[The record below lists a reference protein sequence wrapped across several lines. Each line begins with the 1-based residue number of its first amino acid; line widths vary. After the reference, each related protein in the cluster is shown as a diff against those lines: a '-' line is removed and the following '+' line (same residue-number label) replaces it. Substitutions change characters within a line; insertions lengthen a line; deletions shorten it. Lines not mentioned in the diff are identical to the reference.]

1 MSTSMYDV
9 AQPTLVKT
17 VEDLLSLPSTTIP
30 QLIRSGKSA
39 RTLLPLSRHHHGSSK
54 VTLSSLP
61 DQLKSAMDKVV
72 ANFGLVHVR
81 LDLENPRPVLDIKWT
96 LSSSS
101 STVTDSSSD
110 DDEDD
115 NNQLVERTVASFLA
129 SRLKQTGKKVW
140 QSLTR
145 QRRKEQLVLEARAVL
160 PYQLHQSL
168 ASELNLPQ
176 THLESL
182 ERLLVYAKTFQ
193 GRNTP
198 VDLQLTASSSVEPET
213 HRQKVEL
220 HISKL
225 QYVASDEIRDVVRT
239 IEREEKWSSVQES
252 FHLDTAV
259 LKISMLVKLPN

>member
-1 MSTSMYDV
+1 MYDV

-110 DDEDD
+110 EDD
-115 NNQLVERTVASFLA
+115 NSNNQLVERTVASFLA

-239 IEREEKWSSVQES
+239 IEREEKWASVQES

>member
-96 LSSSS
+96 LVPPSS

-110 DDEDD
+110 DDDN

>member
-1 MSTSMYDV
+1 MYDIT
-9 AQPTLVKT
+9 QPTLVKT
-17 VEDLLSLPSTTIP
+17 IEELLALPSTTIP

-39 RTLLPLSRHHHGSSK
+39 RTLLPLHRHNASSTK

-96 LSSSS
+96 LAPPSS
-101 STVTDSSSD
+101 STVSDSS
-110 DDEDD
+110 DEDD
-115 NNQLVERTVASFLA
+115 HNNTDQLVERTVASFLA
-129 SRLKQTGKKVW
+129 TRLKQAGKKAW

-198 VDLQLTASSSVEPET
+198 VDLQLTASSCVEPET